1 MNLHRADLCNSS
13 ANSSVQGAFNEHL
26 VHIVRWRCGEVFI
39 VALVIVLV
47 NIEVKFATL
56 RLLVDS
62 IDRSLPGFSFRY
74 IRLASWGRKTT
85 SITVYNC
92 YRSALLSLFFIVIFS
107 KEMTSYKLLSLFLK
121 TDSSYHIYRE
131 IAKNELIK
139 LYTIETC
146 TVNRLMELARK
157 TDYLIY
163 IPYLINLH
171 SFCMICFRLLAMI
184 FFYYIIF
191 ERFITCFGRSDLR
204 FSLKLV
210 HSNI

>member
-1 MNLHRADLCNSS
+1 M
-13 ANSSVQGAFNEHL
+13 
-26 VHIVRWRCGEVFI
+26 
-39 VALVIVLV
+39 
-47 NIEVKFATL
+47 
-56 RLLVDS
+56 
-62 IDRSLPGFSFRY
+62 
-74 IRLASWGRKTT
+74 
-85 SITVYNC
+85 VYNC

-121 TDSSYHIYRE
+121 TDSSYHIYRK

-139 LYTIETC
+139 LYTIETS

-157 TDYLIY
+157 TDYLI
-163 IPYLINLH
+163 NLH
-171 SFCMICFRLLAMI
+171 SLCMICFRLLAMNL
-184 FFYYIIF
+184 FYSIIF

>member
-1 MNLHRADLCNSS
+1 
-13 ANSSVQGAFNEHL
+13 
-26 VHIVRWRCGEVFI
+26 
-39 VALVIVLV
+39 
-47 NIEVKFATL
+47 
-56 RLLVDS
+56 
-62 IDRSLPGFSFRY
+62 
-74 IRLASWGRKTT
+74 
-85 SITVYNC
+85 
-92 YRSALLSLFFIVIFS
+92 
-107 KEMTSYKLLSLFLK
+107 MTSYKLLSLFLK
-121 TDSSYHIYRE
+121 TDSSFHIYRK

-139 LYTIETC
+139 LYTIEPS

-171 SFCMICFRLLAMI
+171 SFCMICFRLLPMN
-184 FFYYIIF
+184 FFYSIIC

>member
-1 MNLHRADLCNSS
+1 MR
-13 ANSSVQGAFNEHL
+13 SVTNFTS
-26 VHIVRWRCGEVFI
+26 IFTRTI
-39 VALVIVLV
+39 TS
-47 NIEVKFATL
+47 ATL
-56 RLLVDS
+56 KTSPQRQRTMWTRCSLKAPWTDELTEELHKSARCKFILSFIHVFS
-62 IDRSLPGFSFRY
+62 I
-74 IRLASWGRKTT
+74 RKTT

-139 LYTIETC
+139 LYTIETS

-163 IPYLINLH
+163 IPYLYKYKTKTVGTVFTGLEFVNP
-171 SFCMICFRLLAMI
+171 
-184 FFYYIIF
+184 
-191 ERFITCFGRSDLR
+191 
-204 FSLKLV
+204 
-210 HSNI
+210 